1 MIQLAGTGLL
11 ADDLFLLAHHD
22 VTGRPFL
29 QPRALG
35 LGLAG
40 GLLAELVLAGWIRVV
55 PHMAATDRTVP
66 TDKHPAG
73 EMPAGD
79 LQCHVVGLLL
89 GERDRHDVSEWL
101 AFLSRSAVQGVGG
114 RLARAGYLVR
124 EPGRLWRAGRW
135 MPADS
140 DCAFAPLIR
149 ARAVLDP
156 ARQPGIADVVLTG
169 LAVACGLG
177 SRVLP
182 FGPTGGRGHLDAAVR
197 LLGPDLR
204 ELIAQVQAGVDSA
217 LLAQRM

>member
-11 ADDLFLLAHHD
+11 ADDLWLLAHHD

-40 GLLAELVLAGWIRVV
+40 GLLAELVLAGRIRVV
-55 PHMAATDRTVP
+55 PHVVATDRTLP
-66 TDKHPAG
+66 QDELA
-73 EMPAGD
+73 
-79 LQCHVVGLLL
+79 CRVVGLLL
-89 GERDRHDVSEWL
+89 GEREPHEVREWL
-101 AFLSRSAVQGVGG
+101 AFLARGAAPGVAI
-114 RLARAGYLVR
+114 RLAGAGYLVR

-182 FGPTGGRGHLDAAVR
+182 FGPAGGRAHLEAAVR

-204 ELIAQVQAGVDSA
+204 ELIAQVQAAVDSA

>member
-11 ADDLFLLAHHD
+11 ADDLYLLAHDD
-22 VTGRPFL
+22 VSGRPFV

-40 GLLAELVLAGWIRVV
+40 GLLAELVLANRVRVV
-55 PHMAATDRTVP
+55 PEVEVTDRTLP
-66 TDKHPAG
+66 DDAL
-73 EMPAGD
+73 A
-79 LQCHVVGLLL
+79 CRVVGVLL
-89 GERDRHDVSEWL
+89 GELDQHRVGEWL
-101 AFLSRSAVQGVGG
+101 AFLSRGAAEGVAVRLGG
-114 RLARAGYLVR
+114 AGYLVW
-124 EPGRLWRAGRW
+124 EPRRWRRGGRW
-135 MPADS
+135 VPADS

-156 ARQPGIADVVLTG
+156 ARQPGVADVVLAG
-169 LAVACGLG
+169 LAVGCGLG

-182 FGPTGGRGHLDAAVR
+182 FGPPGGRGRLEAAVR

-217 LLAQRM
+217 LLSQRL

>member
-55 PHMAATDRTVP
+55 PHVAAADRTQ
-66 TDKHPAG
+66 PAG
-73 EMPAGD
+73 ELPSDG
-79 LQCHVVGLLL
+79 LQCHVVGLLR
-89 GERDRHDVSEWL
+89 GERDRHEVSEWL
-101 AFLSRSAVQGVGG
+101 AFLSSSAVQGVGG
-114 RLARAGYLVR
+114 RLAMAGYLVR
-124 EPGRLWRAGRW
+124 EPGRWWRAGRW
-135 MPADS
+135 APADS

-156 ARQPGIADVVLTG
+156 ARQPGVADVVLTG

-182 FGPTGGRGHLDAAVR
+182 FGPAGGRAHLEAAVR

-204 ELIAQVQAGVDSA
+204 ELVAQVQAAVDSA
-217 LLAQRM
+217 LLSQRM